1 MWYARS
7 AGTPTGE
14 SFLRAYSRF
23 SSLNRESLFDVLLA
37 ATSAQLEAGVDSS
50 AVDPLLLRAVADTNP
65 SLPAFRWFEL
75 DADAVQGAVNA
86 AKGKYFEYLVVE
98 RLNNGEQ
105 VGPLLLESGQRAEV
119 AESFNQP
126 GWDVRIVDDH
136 GQVLDYLQMKATDSI
151 GYVKSALE
159 RYPDIQILGTTE
171 VAEGDFV
178 IDSGIS
184 NAELQDVVGDAIRSL
199 DDSVTEMF
207 VDYFSPLLP
216 LAVIAGVEGYRL
228 TVGSQSMSDFK
239 LALARRGQRV
249 VATQLAGAAVFAIGG
264 GLLSLPVAVA
274 GGLWFDRVFNQASI
288 GKAFS
293 ASYERLLSLRLYQ
306 QERLLGG
313 TQL

>member
-1 MWYARS
+1 M
-7 AGTPTGE
+7 
-14 SFLRAYSRF
+14 
-23 SSLNRESLFDVLLA
+23 FDVLLA
-37 ATSAQLEAGVDSS
+37 ATSAQLGAGGDASD
-50 AVDPLLLRAVADTNP
+50 VDPLLLRAVADTNP
-65 SLPAFRWFEL
+65 SLSAFRWFEL
-75 DADAVQGAVNA
+75 DNDAVQGAVNA

-105 VGPLLLESGQRAEV
+105 VGPLMLESGQRAEL

-151 GYVKSALE
+151 GYVKNALE

-178 IDSGIS
+178 IDSGMS
-184 NAELQDVVGDAIRSL
+184 NSELRDVVGHAVHSL

-207 VDYFSPLLP
+207 LDYFSPLLP
-216 LAVIAGVEGYRL
+216 LAVIAGVEGYRM
-228 TVGSQSMSDFK
+228 TVGNQSISDFK
-239 LALARRGQRV
+239 LTLARRGQRV

-264 GLLSLPVAVA
+264 GLLSLPAAVV
-274 GGLWFDRVFNQASI
+274 GGLWYDRVFNQASI
-288 GKAFS
+288 GRAFS
-293 ASYERLLSLRLYQ
+293 TSCERLLSLRLYQ

-313 TQL
+313 AQL